1 MIPAYLAGQRAPGVV
16 EGQPVAQFELGSW
29 KNFVYLLLCWE
40 TRRAALVDPQSDL
53 ETPLAAL
60 AAHGFT
66 LERALLTHTHHDH
79 VAGVPELLR
88 RYPGLPVHL
97 HPDDLFRV
105 ESMLAPATV
114 ELTRDGETVQVG
126 RLRLTALHTPGHS
139 AGHTCWRLADL
150 SPPLLC
156 TGDCVF
162 IRDCGRT
169 DLETGDD
176 AAMFASI
183 QRVKALP
190 PETVILPGHHYQ
202 PECATALARELET
215 SPPFRCRSVEE
226 LRALP

>member
-1 MIPAYLAGQRAPGVV
+1 MIPAWLSGRSAPGLVA
-16 EGQPVAQFELGSW
+16 GQPVAQFELGSW

-40 TRRAALVDPQSDL
+40 TKRAAIVDPQSDL
-53 ETPLAAL
+53 DTPLAAL

-97 HPDDLFRV
+97 HPADLFRV
-105 ESMLAPATV
+105 EAMLAPATLA
-114 ELTRDGETVQVG
+114 LTEDGAEVPVG
-126 RLRLTALHTPGHS
+126 HLRLRAVHTPGHS
-139 AGHTCWRLADL
+139 AGHTCWHLPGL
-150 SPPLLC
+150 TPPLLC

-190 PETVILPGHHYQ
+190 DDTVILPGHHYQ
-202 PECATALARELET
+202 PECATVLAHEREQ

-226 LRALP
+226 LSALE